1 MGLREVRRLRG
12 EVGRA
17 IFLDDIEKDTF
28 DKVFVKAEAI
38 QQFNNHQLFTD

>member
-17 IFLDDIEKDTF
+17 IFFEDIEKEIF
-28 DKVFVKAEAI
+28 DKVFVKEGGVKS
-38 QQFNNHQLFTD
+38 

>member
-17 IFLDDIEKDTF
+17 ISFDEIEKETF
-28 DKVFVKAEAI
+28 E
-38 QQFNNHQLFTD
+38 LFLSKERTCAKNAYYGNSS